1 MFGLDDLAIAGL
13 IASLAGTAISY
24 NSQQQAAKRASQA
37 SLDAMRR
44 QQQYQRQAEQT
55 ALERAQDYRTENRQ
69 DEQEAIRQELEQD
82 YSRPALAAQEINANA
97 ATTQGD
103 VSADYKAA
111 KERSDANVESLAKTF
126 ANLMA
131 RTNAAKQ
138 LRLNEGYRN
147 ADAASTIGRL
157 QNFAQGQN
165 VVDQMKIQDAANSG
179 AGMSALGGLV
189 SSLGTAAMSGTFN
202 GLLDSGTGNVAK
214 MAGLKSTFDGVKLP
228 GLSQTR
234 LPGLS
239 SGNFRLPTIVG

>member
-1 MFGLDDLAIAGL
+1 
-13 IASLAGTAISY
+13 
-24 NSQQQAAKRASQA
+24 
-37 SLDAMRR
+37 
-44 QQQYQRQAEQT
+44 
-55 ALERAQDYRTENRQ
+55 
-69 DEQEAIRQELEQD
+69 
-82 YSRPALAAQEINANA
+82 
-97 ATTQGD
+97 
-103 VSADYKAA
+103 
-111 KERSDANVESLAKTF
+111 
-126 ANLMA
+126 MA

-202 GLLDSGTGNVAK
+202 GLLDSGTGNVSK

>member
-1 MFGLDDLAIAGL
+1 MFGIDDLAIAGL

-24 NSQQQAAKRASQA
+24 NSQQQAAKRANQA

-44 QQQYQRQAEQT
+44 QQEYQRQAEQT
-55 ALERAQDYRTENRQ
+55 ALERANDYKTENRQ
-69 DEQEAIRQELEQD
+69 EKQEAIRQELEQE
-82 YSRPALAAQEINANA
+82 YSAPALAAQEIYANA

-103 VSADYKAA
+103 VSGDYKTYKAQ
-111 KERSDANVESLAKTF
+111 SDENVENLAKTF

-138 LRLNEGYRN
+138 LRLHEGYKN

-157 QNFAQGQN
+157 QNFSQGQN

-179 AGMSALGGLV
+179 AGMSALGGLM

-202 GLLDSGTGNVAK
+202 GLLDNGTGNVAK
-214 MAGLKSTFDGVKLP
+214 MAGLESTFNGVKLP

-239 SGNFRLPTIVG
+239 SSFRLPTIG

>member
-1 MFGLDDLAIAGL
+1 MFGIDDLAIAGL

-24 NSQQQAAKRASQA
+24 NSQQQAAKRANQA

-44 QQQYQRQAEQT
+44 QQQYQQQAEQT
-55 ALERAQDYRTENRQ
+55 ALERANDYKTENRQ
-69 DEQEAIRQELEQD
+69 EKQEAIRQELEQE
-82 YSRPALAAQEINANA
+82 YSAPALAAQEINANA

-103 VSADYKAA
+103 VSNDYKTYKAA
-111 KERSDANVESLAKTF
+111 SDANVEDLTRTF

-138 LRLNEGYRN
+138 LRLNEGYKN

-157 QNFAQGQN
+157 QNFAQGQS

-189 SSLGTAAMSGTFN
+189 SSLGTAAMSGAFN
-202 GLLDSGTGNVAK
+202 GLLDKTPSVAE

-234 LPGLS
+234 LPGVS
-239 SGNFRLPTIVG
+239 SGNFRLPTIGG

>member
-24 NSQQQAAKRASQA
+24 NSQQQAAKRANQA

-103 VSADYKAA
+103 VSGDYRAA
-111 KERSDANVESLAKTF
+111 KAKSDANVESLAKTF

-138 LRLNEGYRN
+138 LSLNEGYRN

-157 QNFAQGQN
+157 QNFSQGQN
-165 VVDQMKIQDAANSG
+165 VVDQMKIQEAANSG
-179 AGMSALGGLV
+179 AAGNFLGQVLGAVGSAGMMYGAGLPSSAP
-189 SSLGTAAMSGTFN
+189 SAAQ
-202 GLLDSGTGNVAK
+202 
-214 MAGLKSTFDGVKLP
+214 MAGLSSTMEGVKLP
-228 GLSQTR
+228 GVSAGNWR
-234 LPGLS
+234 LPGVS
-239 SGNFRLPTIVG
+239 AGAFRIPKI